1 MLIPAAR
8 LLEAT
13 RREFARLM
21 PLLADSGVDGSAAY
35 SVAHSLGLL
44 AAREQGGVHFVR
56 AQFARLATTLDR
68 LDGAIDAAHIR
79 ATLERA
85 AATHGLPELESLWIE
100 ALSGMQSAVAAAIA
114 GDRTSDQGNALRAVL
129 VEWETADREAQIA
142 AAIGTAHESDSE
154 ITVAKLT
161 AYLRDRFDEPGL
173 LVISVQPLSGGF
185 GKQTIIFAA
194 EGKALSGEYVIR
206 RDIGENAG
214 LDTSC
219 HLIHREYPVI
229 RAAYEQG
236 FPAPEALW
244 LDTEHRL
251 LPGGHFIVMRRA
263 PGKVAGNFF
272 GAQTEIP
279 HDLADIL
286 ADKMAQLH
294 AIPPLRELGALTDT
308 IQPELWDMPLDQC
321 VRHYIRNWY
330 EFYLR
335 EQNTPSPALVALYG
349 WLLDNIP
356 DSSGTPRLIHGDIG
370 FHNFLLHEGK
380 MSALVDWEFAH
391 IGDPAE
397 ELGYV
402 KVTVGQSLD
411 WDRFMHRYQAAGGK
425 AVSPEVL
432 RFYGVWAYVRNA
444 SGANI
449 LSTRLINGLADD
461 LKLSILPYLHVPP
474 FLKSA
479 LALIEQ
485 PLD

>member
-1 MLIPAAR
+1 MLLPASR
-8 LLEAT
+8 VLEAL
-13 RREFARLM
+13 RLEFARLM
-21 PLLADSGVDGSAAY
+21 PLLADSGVDGSGAY
-35 SVAHSLGLL
+35 SVAHALGLL
-44 AAREQGGVHFVR
+44 HAREAAGVDFVKAQFVR
-56 AQFARLATTLDR
+56 LGETLDQ
-68 LDGAIDAAHIR
+68 LGDAIDAAATRGLIDR
-79 ATLERA
+79 AGSLDNLSALEA
-85 AATHGLPELESLWIE
+85 LWIE
-100 ALSGMQSAVAAAIA
+100 TLGQAQAAVSAAVAAPRTAEQRRSLIA
-114 GDRTSDQGNALRAVL
+114 ALVA
-129 VEWETADREAQIA
+129 WETADREMQIA
-142 AAIGTAHESDSE
+142 AQTGAIEDSE
-154 ITVAKLT
+154 TEITKDKLT
-161 AYLRDRFDEPGL
+161 AYLRDRFGEDDL
-173 LVISVQPLSGGF
+173 QVTSVQPLAGGF

-229 RAAYEQG
+229 RAAFEQG
-236 FPAPEALW
+236 FPAPDALW

-272 GAQTEIP
+272 GAQTTIP
-279 HDLADIL
+279 DDLADIL

-294 AIPPLRELGALTDT
+294 RIEPLRELGDLTDT
-308 IQPELWDMPLDQC
+308 IRTELWDLPLQDC
-321 VRHYIRNWY
+321 VASYIRNWY

-335 EQNTPSPALVALYG
+335 EQHTPSPALVALYG

-356 DSSGTPRLIHGDIG
+356 DSPGVPRLIHGDIG
-370 FHNFLLHEGK
+370 FHNFLLHEGR

-411 WDRFMHRYQAAGGK
+411 WDRFMARYQAAGGK
-425 AVSPEVL
+425 AVSDDAL

-449 LSTRLINGLADD
+449 LSTRLVSGLADD
-461 LKLSILPYLHVPP
+461 LKLSILPYMHIPP
-474 FLKSA
+474 FLKGA
-479 LALIEQ
+479 QALIEQ
-485 PLD
+485 KIG

>member
-13 RREFARLM
+13 RHEFARLM
-21 PLLADSGVDGSAAY
+21 PMLADSGVDGSGAY

-44 AAREQGGVHFVR
+44 YARERGGVEFVR
-56 AQFARLATTLDR
+56 AQFARLAVA
-68 LDGAIDAAHIR
+68 LDGLEGGIDDADIR
-79 ATLERA
+79 ATIQRA
-85 AATHGLPELESLWIE
+85 AGLDSLSELESLWIE
-100 ALSGMQSAVAAAIA
+100 ALSAMQAAVAAAIV
-114 GDRTSDQGNALRAVL
+114 GDHTPARRDALRAALVL
-129 VEWETADREAQIA
+129 WETADREAQIA
-142 AAIGTAHESDSE
+142 TPIGAAEDSE
-154 ITVAKLT
+154 TGITKDKLT
-161 AYLRDRFDEPGL
+161 AYLRDRFSDPD
-173 LVISVQPLSGGF
+173 LVVTSVQPLSGGF
-185 GKQTIIFAA
+185 GKQTIIFGA
-194 EGKALSGEYVIR
+194 EGKGLSGEYVIR

-244 LDTEHRL
+244 VDTEHTL

-294 AIPPLRELGALTDT
+294 NIPPLRELGALTDT
-308 IQPELWDMPLDQC
+308 IQPELWDMPLGKC
-321 VRHYIRNWY
+321 VEYYIRNWY

-335 EQNTPSPALVALYG
+335 ERNTPSPALVALYG

-356 DSSGTPRLIHGDIG
+356 ESVGTPRLIHGDIG

-402 KVTVGQSLD
+402 KVTVGNSLD
-411 WDRFMHRYQAAGGK
+411 WDRFMRRYQAAGGK
-425 AVSPEVL
+425 EVSAEVL

-449 LSTRLINGLADD
+449 MSTRLISGLADD
-461 LKLSILPYLHVPP
+461 LKLSILPYMHIPP

-479 LALIEQ
+479 QALIEQ
-485 PLD
+485 PLG

>member
-13 RREFARLM
+13 RLEFARLM
-21 PLLADSGVDGSAAY
+21 PLLADSGVDGSGAY

-44 AAREQGGVHFVR
+44 YAREKGGVEFVR
-56 AQFARLATTLDR
+56 AQFAQLAETLES
-68 LDGAIDAAHIR
+68 LDGLIDDARVR
-79 ATLERA
+79 ATIQRA
-85 AATHGLPELESLWIE
+85 SGIHRLPELESLWIE
-100 ALSGMQSAVAAAIA
+100 ALSGMQTAVAAAIVS
-114 GDRTSDQGNALRAVL
+114 DRTPAQRDALRAVL
-129 VEWETADREAQIA
+129 VQWETADRETQIA
-142 AAIGTAHESDSE
+142 APIGAIEDSDTE
-154 ITVAKLT
+154 ITKDKLT
-161 AYLRDRFDEPGL
+161 AYLRDRFGEPGL
-173 LVISVQPLSGGF
+173 VVTSVQPLSGGF

-244 LDTEHRL
+244 LDTEHSL
-251 LPGGHFIVMRRA
+251 LPGGHFLVMRRA

-294 AIPPLRELGALTDT
+294 NIPPLRELGTLTDT
-308 IQPELWDMPLDQC
+308 IQPALWDMPLGEC
-321 VRHYIRNWY
+321 VEHYIRNWY

-356 DSSGTPRLIHGDIG
+356 DSTGTPRLIHGDIG
-370 FHNFLLHEGK
+370 FHNFLLHEGR

-402 KVTVGQSLD
+402 KVTVGESLD
-411 WDRFMHRYQAAGGK
+411 WDRFMRRYQAAGGK
-425 AVSPEVL
+425 EVSAEAL

-461 LKLSILPYLHVPP
+461 LKLSILPYMHIPP

-479 LALIEQ
+479 QALIEA
-485 PLD
+485 PLA

>member
-1 MLIPAAR
+1 MLIPANR
-8 LLEAT
+8 LLDAT
-13 RREFARLM
+13 RLEFQRLM

-44 AAREQGGVHFVR
+44 KAREQGGVAFVR
-56 AQFARLATTLDR
+56 AQFDNLAATLDTLGDLINAAPVRASIAAAASLETLPQLEAHWTETLGAAQLAVRNASADR
-68 LDGAIDAAHIR
+68 LD
-79 ATLERA
+79 
-85 AATHGLPELESLWIE
+85 
-100 ALSGMQSAVAAAIA
+100 AVARRRLLAA
-114 GDRTSDQGNALRAVL
+114 L
-129 VEWETADREAQIA
+129 VEWETSDREAQIGA
-142 AAIGTAHESDSE
+142 ALPGLEESETE
-154 ITVAKLT
+154 ITLDKLT
-161 AYLRDRFDEPGL
+161 AYLRDRFSDPDL
-173 LVISVQPLSGGF
+173 TVSKVQPLSGGF

-194 EGKALSGEYVIR
+194 EGKQLSGEYVIR
-206 RDIGENAG
+206 RDIGDNAG

-229 RAAYEQG
+229 RAAFEKG
-236 FPAPEALW
+236 FPAPDALW

-272 GAQTEIP
+272 GAQTSIP
-279 HDLADIL
+279 EDLADIL

-294 AIPPLRELGALTDT
+294 AIEPLHGLGDLTDT
-308 IQPELWDMPLDQC
+308 ITPELWDMPLQQC
-321 VRHYIRNWY
+321 VERYIRNWY

-335 EQNTPSPALVALYG
+335 ENHTPSPSLVALYG

-356 DSSGTPRLIHGDIG
+356 DSPGVPRLIHGDIG
-370 FHNFLLHEGK
+370 FHNFLIHEGR

-411 WDRFMHRYQAAGGK
+411 WDRFMARYRAAGGK
-425 AVSPEVL
+425 NVSPETL

-449 LSTRLINGLADD
+449 LSTRLFSGLADD
-461 LKLSILPYLHVPP
+461 LKLSILPYMHIPP
-474 FLKSA
+474 FLKGA
-479 LALIEQ
+479 LALIDQ
-485 PLD
+485 PVG